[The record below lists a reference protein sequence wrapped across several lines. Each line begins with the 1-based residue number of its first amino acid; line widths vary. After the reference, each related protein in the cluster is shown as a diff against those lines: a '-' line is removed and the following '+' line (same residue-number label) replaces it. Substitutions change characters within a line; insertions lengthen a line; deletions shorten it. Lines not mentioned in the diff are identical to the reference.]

1 MSGCRVRLLLVQH
14 GVAMSKD
21 EDPDRPLRSEGADTV
36 SRMAAWGVEQGLGVD
51 EIRHSGKRRAA
62 ETAEILGVHLQ
73 PVLGVRVASGLAP
86 LDDVRPVAEALGGE
100 DNTLMLVGHLPFLA
114 RLAGFLLTG
123 SPEATPIRFTNAGI
137 VCLKGGQEGW
147 ELAWSVPPEL

>member
-1 MSGCRVRLLLVQH
+1 MRLLLVQH

-36 SRMAAWGVEQGLGVD
+36 SRMAAWGAEQGLGVD

-100 DNTLMLVGHLPFLA
+100 DNTVMLVGHLPFLA

-137 VCLKGGQEGW
+137 VCLEGGQEGW